1 MDAGGV
7 AYLGTWNVKDS
18 IFSDNTAGGN
28 GGIAAFSDWT
38 ATNTLFFEN
47 SAHDGGVAFDGTWA
61 VINSFFVSNS
71 ASYGGVAAQSSW
83 TVTNGVFIRNSGAS
97 GGVASNSSW
106 KVVSSTFVTDALEV
120 AIGGS
125 WEVTN
130 SIFAN
135 QNSDAPDYLFR
146 TMDGFKNH
154 EDSLATPNTNRGKNI
169 IEGGASSIE
178 MSSGDPDI
186 GEGFVI
192 DADPQF
198 LDPDDFDGADDVYGT
213 NDDGLQLLAT
223 SPAIGQGDF
232 QFLPPDSTD
241 LDDDSDTSEAIP
253 YDILERNR
261 VVGESIDLG
270 PYEYPESTFSL
281 LSQSGIGGTVSPSGV
296 SNYPIG
302 TTVTVTATADAGY
315 LFDSWSGSVAG
326 SEEQIT
332 ITLDQDKT
340 ISATFIQD
348 QADSDSD
355 GLNNHEEA
363 TYGSDPN
370 VADSSG
376 DGLTD
381 GVVANAGFDPTTD
394 YSGLISGG
402 DLVVDSNGDGLTDS
416 FENAPDPSTLNALG
430 YYTLQSI
437 TDARPGSI
445 TISANNQGGVTLELQ
460 LQRSEDLVEWSSDPA
475 DVIQIPLSLS
485 GDKEFF
491 RFAIL
496 D

>member
-1 MDAGGV
+1 LGRAIPSS
-7 AYLGTWNVKDS
+7 YLLT
-18 IFSDNTAGGN
+18 
-28 GGIAAFSDWT
+28 
-38 ATNTLFFEN
+38 
-47 SAHDGGVAFDGTWA
+47 
-61 VINSFFVSNS
+61 
-71 ASYGGVAAQSSW
+71 
-83 TVTNGVFIRNSGAS
+83 
-97 GGVASNSSW
+97 
-106 KVVSSTFVTDALEV
+106 
-120 AIGGS
+120 
-125 WEVTN
+125 
-130 SIFAN
+130 
-135 QNSDAPDYLFR
+135 
-146 TMDGFKNH
+146 
-154 EDSLATPNTNRGKNI
+154 
-169 IEGGASSIE
+169 
-178 MSSGDPDI
+178 
-186 GEGFVI
+186 
-192 DADPQF
+192 
-198 LDPDDFDGADDVYGT
+198 
-213 NDDGLQLLAT
+213 
-223 SPAIGQGDF
+223 
-232 QFLPPDSTD
+232 TD

-281 LSQSGIGGTVSPSGV
+281 LSQSGIGGTVSPSGG

-302 TTVTVTATADAGY
+302 TKVTVTATADAGY

-355 GLNNHEEA
+355 GLNNYEEA

-416 FENAPDPSTLNALG
+416 FENAPDPSTLNGLG

-491 RFAIL
+491 RFAIP